1 MKQEIIFSTKH
12 EQMSEKCTTECKV
25 LNCFEYFHILVSA
38 VNGCVSTSH
47 LGSLVGAGITSF
59 TLGLKI
65 CE

>member
-1 MKQEIIFSTKH
+1 
-12 EQMSEKCTTECKV
+12 MSEKCTTECKV
-25 LNCFEYFHILVSA
+25 LNCFEYFHIFVSA